1 MGFLSL
7 IQKWFDQPAPAA
19 AAAPAPPSD
28 THNHRVPDDSIF
40 RYPVRKVARGL
51 RYATLFGLIDRQV
64 TVQSLESADSDLLA
78 VIGDYIDRD
87 GSTPPLLHVGGGV
100 HRKYGFLD
108 VYLRGK
114 SELLTKEAMSGIP
127 LLLSLGLISREDGDV
142 FMYPDDFEDM
152 ARDIAQMQTHLRL
165 IMVDEGFPKLDLV
178 ALEAGQAFISGD
190 YRPKFPVQFR
200 IADACLSN
208 SPHVWRWRHFYM

>member
-7 IQKWFDQPAPAA
+7 IQKWFDQPASAA

-28 THNHRVPDDSIF
+28 SPQDQEPEESIF
-40 RYPVRKVARGL
+40 HYPVRKVARGL
-51 RYATLFGLIDRQV
+51 RYVALEGLIDRRV
-64 TVQSLESADSDLLA
+64 SVQSIESADSDFLA

-87 GSTPPLLHVGGGV
+87 GSKPPLLHIGGGV

-114 SELLTKEAMSGIP
+114 SELLTKDAMSGIP
-127 LLLSLGLISREDGDV
+127 LLISLGMISREEGDV
-142 FMYPDDFEDM
+142 FMCPDDFEDM
-152 ARDIAQMQTHLRL
+152 ARDIAQMQAHLRL
-165 IMVDEGFPKLDLV
+165 IMVDEGFDPDGHRLGRIDH
-178 ALEAGQAFISGD
+178 
-190 YRPKFPVQFR
+190 YTPKFPIQFR
-200 IADACLSN
+200 ITDACVSN